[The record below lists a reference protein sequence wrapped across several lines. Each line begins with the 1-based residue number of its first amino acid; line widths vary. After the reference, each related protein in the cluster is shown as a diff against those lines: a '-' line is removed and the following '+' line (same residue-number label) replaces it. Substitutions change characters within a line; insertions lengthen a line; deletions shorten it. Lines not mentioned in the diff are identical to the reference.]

1 MDNSKRK
8 TILIADD
15 HPMFRSG
22 VRAELDQEGNLD
34 VIAEAGD
41 GQTALRLINE
51 LNPDVAIL
59 DFQMPGLSGLQIA
72 TELQK
77 SGSAVK
83 TILLTMF
90 NDKKILLKAVETG
103 VRGYVLKNDAV
114 SDIVH
119 AVNCVT
125 EGGEFVSAKLTGYLL
140 EKVRSANQEGIIPEL
155 INRLTPTE
163 KNILK
168 LISELESN
176 EEIAERLFIS
186 KRTVENQKV
195 LISQKLDLKGAKDLL
210 KFAVKNKNFLKEQ

>member
-1 MDNSKRK
+1 MDDIKKK
-8 TILIADD
+8 TIIIADD

-22 VRAELDQEGNLD
+22 VRAELDREGHLD

-51 LNPDVAIL
+51 LHPDVAIL

-83 TILLTMF
+83 TILLTMY
-90 NDKKILLKAVETG
+90 NEKKILLKAVETG

-114 SDIVH
+114 SDIVR

-140 EKVRSANQEGIIPEL
+140 EKVRAANHDDIIPEL
-155 INRLTPTE
+155 INHLTLAE

-210 KFAVKNKNFLKEQ
+210 KFAVKNKDFLKDR